1 MEQNDDIDLKVSY
14 AQMAFDIHNTKI
26 RVANLEELVAAQ
38 DKTIQDLK
46 QQISYQL
53 TKERQLKRDLSV
65 GKKKG

>member
-1 MEQNDDIDLKVSY
+1 MNFEDEVDLKVSY
-14 AQMAFDIHNTKI
+14 SKMVVDIHNTKI
-26 RVANLEELVAAQ
+26 RVASLEELVAAQ

-65 GKKKG
+65 GKKRG